1 MNVNDSGANLLFASA
16 LMKQNAL
23 SINDAG
29 LRLENTQYVQ
39 LSIGG
44 VFMFAPLA
52 VFDEKQ
58 AALEKAQGHYF
69 K

>member
-1 MNVNDSGANLLFASA
+1 
-16 LMKQNAL
+16 MKQNAL

-39 LSIGG
+39 LSIGC